1 MDAASPTLRLGGN
14 VPLAALLL
22 LSLVLNATGITWGL
36 PNVSD
41 WAIDSVAPY
50 DVIRA
55 AASGFSDGW
64 WSKYPPLHLALLAL
78 LYLPVLGW
86 LELTGRDVDWDAP
99 FLGLADPLPAM
110 SALILVS
117 RLVSVLMG
125 TAIVLFVS
133 LTGRELFGRR
143 TGLFAGLIVA
153 LYYPLVFYAHTA
165 NLDVPYLFW
174 SAAAVLAFTKVLRR
188 GAGRDYVLFALF
200 ATFAVCTKDQAY
212 GIFALAPVAVLW
224 TRWTES
230 GRNAGTASALRV
242 LADRRN
248 LLAAATAIAAFA
260 LIHNL
265 AFNASGFLEHV
276 RFIKGRGSEPWQE
289 FPASLA
295 GRIGLVDKIVEY
307 LGGNLGPPLF
317 VAVLGG
323 AVYGAIRYPRECLPL
338 LLLAASY
345 VLTFLEVVLYVMQRF
360 ALPVAILLA
369 IPAGKLLDD
378 VWVKMRW
385 PAARLA
391 VVVAFLP
398 PAALC
403 IQLDVLFLRDSRYA
417 AERWLEER
425 TREGDTVE
433 TFAPPSETATYYPR
447 FPERVEVRRSRLA
460 AATTWAARTGRRDPP
475 DADTGTDLPDYI
487 VLSEFRY
494 GQVERGDP
502 ADPDSRALKALFGGR
517 LGYALAAEFK
527 TVPFIPLRDLLLN
540 PRILIFRRTSNEGE
554 PKRPPEVV
562 GGTLRVILP
571 ATKGRAPNAAAYKTT
586 PTGRPRPSAAPRAG
600 RSTPGASA
608 PRSG

>member
-1 MDAASPTLRLGGN
+1 MDADPRTLRFGGN

-50 DVIRA
+50 SVIRA

-64 WSKYPPLHLALLAL
+64 WDKYPPLHLAFLAL
-78 LYLPVLGW
+78 LYLPVLGY

-99 FLGLADPLPAM
+99 FLGLADPLPAL
-110 SALILVS
+110 SVLILLS
-117 RLVSVLMG
+117 RLVSVMMG
-125 TAIVLFVS
+125 TGIVLFVS

-143 TGLFAGLIVA
+143 AGLFAGLIVA

-174 SAAAVLAFTKVLRR
+174 SAAAVLAFTKVLKR
-188 GAGRDYVLFALF
+188 GATRDYVLFALF

-212 GIFALAPVAVLW
+212 GIFALAPLAVLW
-224 TRWTES
+224 ARWTEI
-230 GRNAGTASALRV
+230 GREDAGIAAALRV

-276 RFIKGRGSEPWQE
+276 RFIKDRGSEPWQE

-295 GRIGLVDKIVEY
+295 GRLGLLDKIVEY

-323 AVYGAIRYPRECLPL
+323 ALYGAIRYPRECLPL

-378 VWVKMRW
+378 VWVKARW
-385 PAARLA
+385 PAARLGF
-391 VVVAFLP
+391 VVVFLP
-398 PAALC
+398 AAILC
-403 IQLDVLFLRDSRYA
+403 IQLDALFLRDSRYA
-417 AERWLEER
+417 AERWLEAR
-425 TREGDTVE
+425 AREGDTVE

-447 FPERVEVRRSRLA
+447 FPKGVEVRRSRLA
-460 AATTWAARTGRRDPP
+460 AGAAWAARPERP
-475 DADTGTDLPDYI
+475 DLPNAGTGTDPPDYI
-487 VLSEFRY
+487 VLSEFWYR
-494 GQVERGDP
+494 QFERGDP
-502 ADPDSRALKALFGGR
+502 ADPDTRALKALFRGQ

-527 TVPFIPLRDLLLN
+527 TVPFVPLRDLLLN
-540 PRILIFRRTSNEGE
+540 PRILIFRRTSNA
-554 PKRPPEVV
+554 RP
-562 GGTLRVILP
+562 
-571 ATKGRAPNAAAYKTT
+571 
-586 PTGRPRPSAAPRAG
+586 
-600 RSTPGASA
+600 
-608 PRSG
+608 